1 MNNEKKKKKRKEI
14 RALVNTYS
22 VSRTENEKKTSKSD
36 AAPTVAAKTDPVRWR
51 TRRERAPVCV
61 VILTRGPAATKHGC
75 SVEYCV
81 R

>member
-1 MNNEKKKKKRKEI
+1 MKKKKNEKKFARS
-14 RALVNTYS
+14 YS